1 MPNKGLNRSCD
12 WTINN
17 RSDWIMVQ
25 SHHTPSQILFC
36 HQNNLLSITFHTQT
50 SGIQMQD
57 NTTAFVI
64 TFICMCKELHCLA
77 AAYYWYFTPISQEVE
92 ILFSWTHEIE
102 TMLYWQDLCNFSHKF
117 TILNGSIAFV
127 NTERCPRSSHLPIVP
142 FSSGWSVVLSWSVI
156 FTRRILKSAWQ
167 IQR

>member
-1 MPNKGLNRSCD
+1 MFPSTYFFNSDFGILHKKHWTKMPRWKHAHKLQWKHVYRTNSCMPNKGLNSSCD

-36 HQNNLLSITFHTQT
+36 YQNNLLSITFHTQT

-64 TFICMCKELHCLA
+64 TFICMCKELHCIA
-77 AAYYWYFTPISQEVE
+77 AASIFITD
-92 ILFSWTHEIE
+92 ILHQFPRKW
-102 TMLYWQDLCNFSHKF
+102 KF
-117 TILNGSIAFV
+117 CSL
-127 NTERCPRSSHLPIVP
+127 EH
-142 FSSGWSVVLSWSVI
+142 
-156 FTRRILKSAWQ
+156 TR
-167 IQR
+167 